1 MSGRRSVYSNPIR
14 QSYAGRRERG
24 EVQHRNAVVRVG
36 KDRLVHRKQ
45 KGNVSTTRKLNA
57 IETREF
63 VLDIIGGADGDT
75 DT

>member
-24 EVQHRNAVVRVG
+24 EVQHRNALVRIG
-36 KDRLVHRKQ
+36 KDRVVHRKQ

>member
-14 QSYAGRRERG
+14 QSYVGRREQG
-24 EVQHRNAVVRVG
+24 EVQHRNALVRIG
-36 KDRLVHRKQ
+36 KDRVVHRKQ
-45 KGNVSTTRKLNA
+45 KGNVSATRKLNA

>member
-14 QSYAGRRERG
+14 QSYVGRRERG
-24 EVQHRNAVVRVG
+24 EVQHRNALVRIG
-36 KDRLVHRKQ
+36 KDRVVHRKQ

>member
-14 QSYAGRRERG
+14 QSYVGRREQS
-24 EVQHRNAVVRVG
+24 EVQHRNALVRIG
-36 KDRLVHRKQ
+36 KDRVVHRKQ

>member
-36 KDRLVHRKQ
+36 KDRVVHRKQ

-57 IETREF
+57 VETREF

>member
-14 QSYAGRRERG
+14 QSYAGRREQG
-24 EVQHRNAVVRVG
+24 EVQHRNALVRIG
-36 KDRLVHRKQ
+36 KDRVVHRKQ
-45 KGNVSTTRKLNA
+45 QGDTPSTRKLNA
-57 IETREF
+57 VETREF